1 MKIKRSVGGLVL
13 SLLIAAPVMA
23 DPAVGQWVTVDDEDG
38 TQKSVVD
45 IRVNDKGELQG
56 TVVKVLKKDDQG
68 KVCSECPDDFKD
80 QPIEGLTFMWG
91 LEKDGEGEW
100 KSGHILDPQSGKIYK
115 SKLNVADDGESL
127 EVRGYIGVS
136 WIGRSQTWLKYEAP
150 ADQTAATAEV
160 PVEATVETS
169 VKASVEAPFEEST
182 DTSTANVE

>member
-1 MKIKRSVGGLVL
+1 M
-13 SLLIAAPVMA
+13 
-23 DPAVGQWVTVDDEDG
+23 
-38 TQKSVVD
+38 
-45 IRVNDKGELQG
+45 GELQG
-56 TVVKVLKKDDQG
+56 TVVKVLKEDDQG

-136 WIGRSQTWLKYEAP
+136 NTQPLKINKRKKKNKK
-150 ADQTAATAEV
+150 
-160 PVEATVETS
+160 
-169 VKASVEAPFEEST
+169 VKKIKKL
-182 DTSTANVE
+182 